1 MRRVLALALVLVA
14 LPCLSADP
22 IQLPLN
28 SAGKVT
34 YQEAV
39 SVDGVAVPELYARAK
54 AWAKAKCTPQAQLM
68 TDMIDGQTSAEISF
82 RDAFTALPGNKATQ
96 VTVHYILTLEVREAR
111 FRYTLTWFTVAG
123 PKDQK
128 EMPLEASLDG
138 AVPKP
143 GSEALVGDIHARVYA
158 LTSDLKAAMARP
170 SPPVGQLPAK

>member
-1 MRRVLALALVLVA
+1 MRRVLALALVLLT
-14 LPCLSADP
+14 LPCLGADP
-22 IQLPLN
+22 IQLPLD

-54 AWAKAKCTPQAQLM
+54 AWVKAKATPQAQLM

-128 EMPLEASLDG
+128 EIPLEASLDG
-138 AVPKP
+138 AAPKP
-143 GSEALVGDIHARVYA
+143 GSERLVEDIHARVYA

-170 SPPVGQLPAK
+170 APPVGQPPTK